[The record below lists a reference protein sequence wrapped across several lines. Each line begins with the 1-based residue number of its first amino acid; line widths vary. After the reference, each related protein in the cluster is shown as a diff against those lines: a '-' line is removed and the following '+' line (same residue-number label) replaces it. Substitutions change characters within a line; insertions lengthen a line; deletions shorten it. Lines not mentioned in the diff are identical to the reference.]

1 MIIKGNT
8 VGTPMPRTNY
18 EQTDPT
24 KADYLK
30 GKDVLDQ
37 KIEGAKKAADDA
49 QKTADDAQKTA
60 DAAQKKHISRV
71 ATLTVSGW
79 VDNTQTVEV
88 DGVTSNNTLIVA
100 SAPENYEA
108 YSKAGV
114 YCSAQAVGSM
124 TFTCK
129 SVPATDLNA
138 NVMILT

>member
-37 KIEGAKKAADDA
+37 KIEDAKKAAE
-49 QKTADDAQKTA
+49 DAQKTA

>member
-37 KIEGAKKAADDA
+37 KIEDAKKAAG
-49 QKTADDAQKTA
+49 DAQKTA
-60 DAAQKKHISRV
+60 DAAQKKHTSRV
-71 ATLTVSGW
+71 VTLTVSGW

-88 DGVTSNNTLIVA
+88 DGVTTNNTLIVA
-100 SAPENYEA
+100 SAPENYDA

-114 YCSAQAVGSM
+114 YCSAQAVNSM
-124 TFTCK
+124 TFICK